1 MSIAAGFQSG
11 IALGRAFNEG
21 RERRRLEGIRTA
33 APEMS
38 QGYTA
43 EQGQQLEAMAS
54 AINPE
59 TGRPYYNVQ
68 AGQGGNYTV
77 TPDFTEA
84 QTPKAMGAD
93 SQYGVA
99 NVELQP
105 TGLGRAGVAAQ
116 PIPFNQQR
124 VTDFLGRR
132 FEGELTPDRIE
143 ALRSRAMAEGISD
156 PRLRQAALAEATRA
170 EREAEEAPLRRQALE
185 GQISGQ
191 AQQRQL
197 TDVQLTD
204 AQRKQRMQEDF
215 DTGFADI
222 NKQTFAKPEE
232 RTDAIL
238 SLVERT
244 QGPQAA
250 AQLRDN
256 YSRQELNQISLQ
268 SKKFEEGYRQ
278 SRAKGVISAMEW
290 FDEQNTSFK
299 LERDP
304 KNPFRVIQVNQ
315 DGSRQLFA
323 DAKNER
329 ELGMIVDAKA
339 KPGGWLELAKYDLDV
354 KKAQDIAD
362 YYRART
368 QNERQ
373 RGGESEAQ
381 QAFQRKVDGVLEGYQ
396 TAVGLGPAGRQ
407 AAAIYARE
415 YDQLRAT
422 APKGLRAPPSLS
434 ALNQAQQPEKPV
446 KVEEAGVQYKMGG
459 KLMQTDGR
467 GGLISAKGVL
477 PDDRPAALKAAGVSD
492 NDASRLMWSDDGDA
506 VMFNNEEYDVRDK
519 RDMKKLKE
527 ALEDYDVMQGRI
539 AEEARLRGNP
549 TSPSGFQGARTTGLG
564 PASSFGVA
572 PGAPS
577 IYGR

>member
-11 IALGRAFNEG
+11 IALGKAFKEG
-21 RERRRLEGIRTA
+21 QERRRLEGIRTA

-68 AGQGGNYTV
+68 AGEGGNYTV

-84 QTPKAMGAD
+84 QIPRTGMGTD
-93 SQYGVA
+93 VVGIDRTQ
-99 NVELQP
+99 LQP
-105 TGLGRAGVAAQ
+105 AA
-116 PIPFNQQR
+116 FNQQR

-143 ALRSRAMAEGISD
+143 ALRSRAMAEGLSD
-156 PRLRQAALAEATRA
+156 PRMRQAALAEATRA

-185 GQISGQ
+185 TQVAAGRLG
-191 AQQRQL
+191 L
-197 TDVQLTD
+197 TRAEQDLELGGIQLTD
-204 AQRKQRMQEDF
+204 AQRKQRMQEAF

-268 SKKFEEGYRQ
+268 SKKFDEGFRQ
-278 SRAKGVISAMEW
+278 SRAKGVIPALEW

-304 KNPFRVIQVNQ
+304 KNPFRVIQVNT
-315 DGSRQLFA
+315 DGTRSVFA

-339 KPGGWLELAKYDLDV
+339 KPGGFLELAKYDLDV
-354 KKAQDIAD
+354 QKAKDIAD

-368 QNERQ
+368 QNDRM

-422 APKGLRAPPSLS
+422 TPKGLRAPPSLS

-446 KVEEAGVQYKMGG
+446 KVEEAGVQYKVGG
-459 KLMQTDGR
+459 KLMQTDGL
-467 GGLISAKGVL
+467 GGFISAKGVL

-492 NDASRLMWSDDGDA
+492 NNASRLIWSNDGDA
-506 VMFNNEEYDVRDK
+506 VMFNNEEFDIRDK

-527 ALEDYDVMQGRI
+527 ALDDYDVLQGRI
-539 AEEARLRGNP
+539 AEEERRRSNP
-549 TSPSGFQGARTTGLG
+549 TGPSGFQGARTTGLG
-564 PASSFGVA
+564 PASSYGVA

>member
-1 MSIAAGFQSG
+1 MSFNPQQVQEYGGRRVAGQFDPTQLRGLQMREAAGV
-11 IALGRAFNEG
+11 LGRYGDVRGAAA
-21 RERRRLEGIRTA
+21 LEA
-33 APEMS
+33 QA
-38 QGYTA
+38 A
-43 EQGQQLEAMAS
+43 EQEYQARIRPLQEEQLRGS
-54 AINPE
+54 
-59 TGRPYYNVQ
+59 
-68 AGQGGNYTV
+68 
-77 TPDFTEA
+77 
-84 QTPKAMGAD
+84 
-93 SQYGVA
+93 
-99 NVELQP
+99 
-105 TGLGRAGVAAQ
+105 
-116 PIPFNQQR
+116 
-124 VTDFLGRR
+124 
-132 FEGELTPDRIE
+132 
-143 ALRSRAMAEGISD
+143 
-156 PRLRQAALAEATRA
+156 
-170 EREAEEAPLRRQALE
+170 
-185 GQISGQ
+185 ISGQ

-197 TDVQLTD
+197 TDLQLTD
-204 AQRKQRMQEDF
+204 AQRKQRLQEDF

-222 NKQTFAKPEE
+222 NKQTFAKPED

-268 SKKFEEGYRQ
+268 SKKFDEGFRQ
-278 SRAKGVISAMEW
+278 SRAKGVIPALEW

-304 KNPFRVIQVNQ
+304 KNPFRVIQVNT
-315 DGSRQLFA
+315 DGTRSVFA

-329 ELGMIVDAKA
+329 ELGMIIDAKA
-339 KPGGWLELAKYDLDV
+339 KPGGFLELAKYDLDV
-354 KKAQDIAD
+354 KKAEDIAA

-368 QNERQ
+368 QNDRL
-373 RGGESEAQ
+373 RVGESEAQ

-396 TAVGLGPAGRQ
+396 TAIGLGPAGRQ

-459 KLMQTDGR
+459 KLMQTDGL
-467 GGLISAKGVL
+467 GGFISAKGVL
-477 PDDRPAALKAAGVSD
+477 PEARPAALKAAGVSD
-492 NDASRLMWSDDGDA
+492 NNASRLIWSNDGDA
-506 VMFNNEEYDVRDK
+506 VMFNNEEFDIRDK

-527 ALEDYDVMQGRI
+527 ALDDFDVMQGRI
-539 AEEARLRGNP
+539 AEEERLRSNP

>member
-1 MSIAAGFQSG
+1 MRLDFRNIGKGLEAIAGAKKARDLAQES
-11 IALGRAFNEG
+11 ARYDVTEG
-21 RERRRLEGIRTA
+21 AYGPGLQENI
-33 APEMS
+33 
-38 QGYTA
+38 
-43 EQGQQLEAMAS
+43 QQLEGLKAQDPAQAAAYDQAIGELTRRQGLTAPDYSIAS
-54 AINPE
+54 GAQDFATRQEARQAAAPLRAEGLAGVYRRYGDVAQADALETRAYEQQRAIARE
-59 TGRPYYNVQ
+59 ARDVAQEGRNVQ
-68 AGQGGNYTV
+68 AFETNQ
-77 TPDFTEA
+77 A
-84 QTPKAMGAD
+84 A
-93 SQYGVA
+93 
-99 NVELQP
+99 
-105 TGLGRAGVAAQ
+105 AAQ
-116 PIPFNQQR
+116 QGLMSAAQLTEIQR
-124 VTDFLGRR
+124 KQNL
-132 FEGELTPDRIE
+132 
-143 ALRSRAMAEGISD
+143 
-156 PRLRQAALAEATRA
+156 QAAL
-170 EREAEEAPLRRQALE
+170 
-185 GQISGQ
+185 
-191 AQQRQL
+191 
-197 TDVQLTD
+197 D
-204 AQRKQRMQEDF
+204 ARL
-215 DTGFADI
+215 ADI
-222 NKQTFAKPEE
+222 NKQEFASPEL
-232 RTDAIL
+232 RSQAVL
-238 SLVERT
+238 GLVEEL

-250 AQLRDN
+250 AQLRAS
-256 YSRQELNQISLQ
+256 YSQNELNQISLQ
-268 SKKFEEGYRQ
+268 SKKFDEGFRQ
-278 SRAKGVISAMEW
+278 SRAKGVIPALEW

-304 KNPFRVIQVNQ
+304 KNPFRVIQVNT

-339 KPGGWLELAKYDLDV
+339 KPGGFLELAKYDLDV
-354 KKAQDIAD
+354 KKAEDIAA

-368 QNERQ
+368 QNDRL
-373 RGGESEAQ
+373 RVGESEAQ

-459 KLMQTDGR
+459 KLMQTDGL
-467 GGLISAKGVL
+467 GGFISAKGVL
-477 PDDRPAALKAAGVSD
+477 PEARPAALKAAGVSD
-492 NDASRLMWSDDGDA
+492 NNASRLIWSNDGDA
-506 VMFNNEEYDVRDK
+506 VMFNNEEFDIRDK

-527 ALEDYDVMQGRI
+527 ALDDFDVMQGRI
-539 AEEARLRGNP
+539 AEEERLRSNP

>member
-1 MSIAAGFQSG
+1 MRLDFRNIGKGLEAIAGAKKARDLAQESARYDVTEGAYGPGLQENIQQLEGLKAQDPAQAAAYDQAIGELTRRQGLTAPDFSVASGAQNYGTRQEARQAAAPMRAEGLAGVYRQYG
-11 IALGRAFNEG
+11 DVAQADALEARAYEQQRALAREG
-21 RERRRLEGIRTA
+21 REIKSFETQQKA
-33 APEMS
+33 
-38 QGYTA
+38 A
-43 EQGQQLEAMAS
+43 EQQGLL
-54 AINPE
+54 
-59 TGRPYYNVQ
+59 TG
-68 AGQGGNYTV
+68 AKLT
-77 TPDFTEA
+77 
-84 QTPKAMGAD
+84 
-93 SQYGVA
+93 
-99 NVELQP
+99 ELQR
-105 TGLGRAGVAAQ
+105 TQNL
-116 PIPFNQQR
+116 
-124 VTDFLGRR
+124 
-132 FEGELTPDRIE
+132 
-143 ALRSRAMAEGISD
+143 
-156 PRLRQAALAEATRA
+156 QAAL
-170 EREAEEAPLRRQALE
+170 
-185 GQISGQ
+185 
-191 AQQRQL
+191 
-197 TDVQLTD
+197 D
-204 AQRKQRMQEDF
+204 ARL
-215 DTGFADI
+215 ADI
-222 NKQTFAKPEE
+222 NQQQFEKPEQ
-232 RTDAIL
+232 RTQAIL
-238 SLVERT
+238 SLVEEL

-250 AQLRDN
+250 AQLRAN
-256 YSRQELNQISLQ
+256 YTQQELNDISLQ

-278 SRAKGVISAMEW
+278 SRAKGVFSAMEW
-290 FDEQNTSFK
+290 FDEQNAAFK

-354 KKAQDIAD
+354 KKAEDIAQ

-368 QNERQ
+368 QNESQ
-373 RGGESEAQ
+373 RGVESEAQ

-396 TAVGLGPAGRQ
+396 SAVGLGPAGQQ

-434 ALNQAQQPEKPV
+434 SLNQAQQPEKPV
-446 KVEEAGVQYKMGG
+446 KVEEAGVQYKKGG
-459 KLMQTDGR
+459 KLMQTDGL
-467 GGLISAKGVL
+467 GGFISAKGVL

-492 NDASRLMWSDDGDA
+492 NDASRLMWSNDGDA
-506 VMFNNEEYDVRDK
+506 VMFNNEEFDIRDK

>member
-1 MSIAAGFQSG
+1 MGLTPQEIAPRPPTQDE
-11 IALGRAFNEG
+11 LGRAQAYTQSIADQDARDFATDSSVQNRTGLFSSNPAERPLDASVAPQMPYVG
-21 RERRRLEGIRTA
+21 QSVGGTQYRLGDQTLSRMPTQQEIDSARYAAAANVIAERDPAAAMRMRQEQVRMQREAEL
-33 APEMS
+33 APL
-38 QGYTA
+38 QK
-43 EQGQQLEAMAS
+43 QQLEGSIA
-54 AINPE
+54 
-59 TGRPYYNVQ
+59 
-68 AGQGGNYTV
+68 
-77 TPDFTEA
+77 
-84 QTPKAMGAD
+84 
-93 SQYGVA
+93 
-99 NVELQP
+99 
-105 TGLGRAGVAAQ
+105 
-116 PIPFNQQR
+116 
-124 VTDFLGRR
+124 
-132 FEGELTPDRIE
+132 
-143 ALRSRAMAEGISD
+143 
-156 PRLRQAALAEATRA
+156 
-170 EREAEEAPLRRQALE
+170 
-185 GQISGQ
+185 GQ

-204 AQRKQRMQEDF
+204 AQRKQRMQDAF

-222 NKQTFAKPEE
+222 NKQSFEKPEE
-232 RTDAIL
+232 RTAAIL

-244 QGPQAA
+244 QGVTAA
-250 AQLRDN
+250 EQLRAS
-256 YSRQELNQISLQ
+256 YSQNELNQISLQ
-268 SKKFEEGYRQ
+268 AKKFDEGFRQ
-278 SRAKGVISAMEW
+278 SRAKGVIPALEW

-304 KNPFRVIQVNQ
+304 KNPFRVIQVNT

-339 KPGGWLELAKYDLDV
+339 KPGGFLELAKYDLDV
-354 KKAQDIAD
+354 KKAEDIAA

-368 QNERQ
+368 QNDRL
-373 RGGESEAQ
+373 RGGETEAQ
-381 QAFQRKVDGVLEGYQ
+381 QNFQRKVDGVLEGYQ

-422 APKGLRAPPSLS
+422 TPKGLRAPPSLS

-459 KLMQTDGR
+459 KLMQTDGL
-467 GGLISAKGVL
+467 GGFISAKGVL

-492 NDASRLMWSDDGDA
+492 NNASRLIWSNDGDA
-506 VMFNNEEYDVRDK
+506 VMFNNEEFDIRDK

>member
-1 MSIAAGFQSG
+1 MPTQQEIQQARFGAMADVISERDPA
-11 IALGRAFNEG
+11 RAMQM
-21 RERRRLEGIRTA
+21 R
-33 APEMS
+33 
-38 QGYTA
+38 
-43 EQGQQLEAMAS
+43 QQLEEQAYQAQR
-54 AINPE
+54 
-59 TGRPYYNVQ
+59 RPL
-68 AGQGGNYTV
+68 
-77 TPDFTEA
+77 
-84 QTPKAMGAD
+84 
-93 SQYGVA
+93 
-99 NVELQP
+99 ELQD
-105 TGLGRAGVAAQ
+105 LQGR
-116 PIPFNQQR
+116 
-124 VTDFLGRR
+124 
-132 FEGELTPDRIE
+132 
-143 ALRSRAMAEGISD
+143 
-156 PRLRQAALAEATRA
+156 
-170 EREAEEAPLRRQALE
+170 
-185 GQISGQ
+185 ISGQ

-197 TDVQLTD
+197 ADVQLTT
-204 AQRKQRMQEDF
+204 AQRAQRMQEDF

-315 DGSRQLFA
+315 DGTRQLFA

-354 KKAQDIAD
+354 KKAEDIAQ

-373 RGGESEAQ
+373 REVESEAE

-396 TAVGLGPAGRQ
+396 TAVGLGPAGQQ
-407 AAAIYARE
+407 AAAFYARE

-492 NDASRLMWSDDGDA
+492 NDASRLMWSNDGDA
-506 VMFNNEEYDVRDK
+506 VMFNNEEFDIRDK

>member
-1 MSIAAGFQSG
+1 MADFFKGLAGGMQTGLQFGQAIRKRRMEDELAQAYAKPEEFTDYTPEQQRQIQGLQAAGGYDVQAVPG
-11 IALGRAFNEG
+11 AEG
-21 RERRRLEGIRTA
+21 A
-33 APEMS
+33 APTLRYSARPESM
-38 QGYTA
+38 YYDDM
-43 EQGQQLEAMAS
+43 GQPEAPIEVA
-54 AINPE
+54 PQ
-59 TGRPYYNVQ
+59 RVQ
-68 AGQGGNYTV
+68 RYGGQTVAGQFDPAQLRGLQMREAARVLGASGDV
-77 TPDFTEA
+77 RGAAALEMQAEDFTARAEDRAYQA
-84 QTPKAMGAD
+84 QRRPL
-93 SQYGVA
+93 
-99 NVELQP
+99 ELQD
-105 TGLGRAGVAAQ
+105 LQGRIA
-116 PIPFNQQR
+116 
-124 VTDFLGRR
+124 
-132 FEGELTPDRIE
+132 
-143 ALRSRAMAEGISD
+143 
-156 PRLRQAALAEATRA
+156 
-170 EREAEEAPLRRQALE
+170 
-185 GQISGQ
+185 GQ

-197 TDVQLTD
+197 TDEQLTV
-204 AQRKQRMQEDF
+204 AQRTRRMQEAF

-256 YSRQELNQISLQ
+256 YSRQELNNISLQ
-268 SKKFEEGYRQ
+268 AKKFDEGFRQ
-278 SRAKGVISAMEW
+278 SRAKGVIPALEW

-354 KKAQDIAD
+354 KKAEDIAQ

-368 QNERQ
+368 QNESQ
-373 RGGESEAQ
+373 RGVESEAQ

-396 TAVGLGPAGRQ
+396 SAVGLGPAGQQ

-422 APKGLRAPPSLS
+422 TPKGLRAPPALS
-434 ALNQAQQPEKPV
+434 ALSQAQQPEKPV

-492 NDASRLMWSDDGDA
+492 NDASRLMWSNDGDA
-506 VMFNNEEYDVRDK
+506 VMFNNEEFDIRDK

-539 AEEARLRGNP
+539 AEEARLRSNP

>member
-1 MSIAAGFQSG
+1 MRLNWNN
-11 IALGRAFNEG
+11 LGKG
-21 RERRRLEGIRTA
+21 LEGIADAKKARDLAQASARYDVTEGA
-33 APEMS
+33 YGPGLQENI
-38 QGYTA
+38 
-43 EQGQQLEAMAS
+43 QQLE
-54 AINPE
+54 
-59 TGRPYYNVQ
+59 
-68 AGQGGNYTV
+68 
-77 TPDFTEA
+77 
-84 QTPKAMGAD
+84 
-93 SQYGVA
+93 
-99 NVELQP
+99 
-105 TGLGRAGVAAQ
+105 GLRAGVADPAQ
-116 PIPFNQQR
+116 NSYDPQQLAAY
-124 VTDFLGRR
+124 DQGIA
-132 FEGELTPDRIE
+132 ELTRRQGLTAPDFSVASGAQNFGTRQE
-143 ALRSRAMAEGISD
+143 A
-156 PRLRQAALAEATRA
+156 RQAA
-170 EREAEEAPLRRQALE
+170 APLRAEGLAGVYRRYGDVEKADALETRAFDQQRAIAREGREVQDFATRQAAA
-185 GQISGQ
+185 
-191 AQQRQL
+191 AQQSQL
-197 TDVQLTD
+197 TGAKLTD
-204 AQRKQRMQEDF
+204 IQRTQNLQAALDARL
-215 DTGFADI
+215 ADI
-222 NKQTFAKPEE
+222 NKQEFEKPEQ
-232 RTDAIL
+232 RTQAIL
-238 SLVERT
+238 SLVEEL

-250 AQLRDN
+250 AQLRAN
-256 YSRQELNQISLQ
+256 YTQQELNDISLQ

-278 SRAKGVISAMEW
+278 SRAKGVFSAMEW
-290 FDEQNTSFK
+290 FDEQNAAFK

-396 TAVGLGPAGRQ
+396 TAVGLGPAGQQ

-492 NDASRLMWSDDGDA
+492 NDASRLMWSNDGDA
-506 VMFNNEEYDVRDK
+506 VMFNNEEFDIRDK